1 MAQLDFN
8 GLIMIR
14 SKVQFQKG
22 LSDID
27 FMERYGTEEKCAE
40 AVREAKWPNGF
51 QCPNCSS
58 QKSCYIE
65 SRKVHQCNQ
74 CHRQTSLTAGTI
86 YQGTKLPLQ
95 LWFIAMHHMT
105 AGKHG
110 ISSMELSRKMGV
122 SVNTA
127 LTVKH
132 KLQQVMHERNSRK
145 KLSGRVEIDDA
156 YWGGEHA
163 GGKRGRG
170 SENKTPFVAAV
181 STTENWE
188 PDQIKLNVVPGFKGQ
203 CIKKWAKDHLWQDS
217 TIVSDGLACFK
228 SVTTV
233 GCEHERIVVGPK
245 QRSTDLPCF
254 NWVNTML
261 GNIKTSLA
269 GTFHSISQKHIPRYL
284 AEFQYRFNRRYDL
297 SAMLPRLLHASV
309 GTPPM
314 PKRLLKLA
322 ECHW

>member
-1 MAQLDFN
+1 M
-8 GLIMIR
+8 MKR

-22 LSDID
+22 LSDIE
-27 FMERYGTEEKCAE
+27 FMERFGTEDKCAE
-40 AVREAKWPNGF
+40 EIRKAKWPNGF
-51 QCPNCSS
+51 QCPSCGS
-58 QKSCYIE
+58 QESCYIK
-65 SRKVHQCNQ
+65 SRKVHQCNR
-74 CHRQTSLTAGTI
+74 CHKQTSLTAGTI

-132 KLQQVMHERNSRK
+132 KLQQVMHERNSRQ

-156 YWGGEHA
+156 YWGGEHT

-181 STTENWE
+181 STTEDWE
-188 PDQIKLNVVPGFKGQ
+188 PDQIKLNVIPGFKGQ
-203 CIKKWAKDHLWQDS
+203 CIKKWAKDHLSQDS

-228 SVTTV
+228 AVTAV
-233 GCEHERIVVGPK
+233 GCEHERIVVGPER
-245 QRSTDLPCF
+245 RSTDLPCF

-269 GTFHSISQKHIPRYL
+269 GTFHSFSTKHIPRYL

-297 SAMLPRLLHASV
+297 TTVLPRLLHASV

>member
-203 CIKKWAKDHLWQDS
+203 CIKKWAKDNLWQDS

>member
-1 MAQLDFN
+1 MK
-8 GLIMIR
+8 R

-27 FMERYGTEEKCAE
+27 FMNRYGSEEKCLE
-40 AVREAKWPNGF
+40 EVRQAKWPDGF
-51 QCPNCSS
+51 QCPSC
-58 QKSCYIE
+58 KGKRSCYLK
-65 SRKVHQCNQ
+65 SRKVHQCNK
-74 CHRQTSLTAGTI
+74 CHKQTSLLAGTI
-86 YQGTKLPLQ
+86 FQGTKLPLQ

-145 KLSGRVEIDDA
+145 QLKGRVEVDDA
-156 YWGGEHA
+156 YIGGEYT

-170 SENKTPFVAAV
+170 SENKTPFIAAV
-181 STTENWE
+181 STTEDWE
-188 PDQIKLNVVPGFKGQ
+188 PDQIKLNVIPGFKGQ
-203 CIKKWAKDHLWQDS
+203 CIKKWARDHLSPDS

-228 SVTTV
+228 AVTSI
-233 GCEHERIVVGPK
+233 GCDHERVVVGTK
-245 QRSTDLPCF
+245 QRSTDLACF

-261 GNIKTSLA
+261 GNIKTSLS
-269 GTFHSISQKHIPRYL
+269 GTFHAFSANHIPRYL

-297 SAMLPRLLHASV
+297 SAMIPRLLHASIA
-309 GTPPM
+309 TPPM
-314 PKRLLKLA
+314 PKKLLRLA
-322 ECHW
+322 ESHW